1 MKRSNPSN
9 ITMTQKVQW
18 QMLYH
23 TPKLI
28 YKTFH
33 YILLTGDSVTGS
45 TSHRADKTVF
55 DQLLKSGRERET

>member
-1 MKRSNPSN
+1 MKRFNPSN

-33 YILLTGDSVTGS
+33 YILLTGDSVKGS
-45 TSHRADKTVF
+45 TRRTTDKTMF
-55 DQLLKSGRERET
+55 D